1 MPIPTTRHHDR
12 LDLVA
17 FIAVLVLGAVLLAF
31 GVPAA
36 SLIIVAVGL
45 TQLYGAWSSTRGTD
59 RRHNLAQSRHTT
71 ADVGPSTPEPTDPN
85 TPDEHHDQN
94 QDQNASTATDTR

>member
-12 LDLVA
+12 LDLIA

-45 TQLYGAWSSTRGTD
+45 TQLYGAWNSRRGAD
-59 RRHNLAQSRHTT
+59 RRHNVPQPHDNTT
-71 ADVGPSTPEPTDPN
+71 DVGTATSEPTDSN
-85 TPDEHHDQN
+85 TPDENHEPN
-94 QDQNASTATDTR
+94 VSTSTDTR